1 MYIER
6 MQVEE
11 GFLDGLDLHFS
22 PGLNTVIGARG
33 AGKSSLIELIRFCLD
48 SKGHTGASTRRSFEH
63 AVSVLKGGRVTVTL
77 RDGEEKIIVSRTA
90 DQDVSESSGLFSAPI
105 VFSQSEIE
113 AVGLDASGR
122 LRLIDGFV
130 PVGARSDGG
139 EVSKIGIVRS
149 LTNDAS
155 RIRQDIV
162 EHEERLGKLPEL
174 KEQLKQLA
182 PDEEKVA
189 KVSSEAAA
197 KAKKLEAL
205 TKKTSAISVGADYV
219 KRFRDGIT
227 EWHEA
232 VHKSMDDMPIL
243 EPWGA
248 TEYADPL
255 VQPKKQV
262 ELAETEV
269 SKALEAIVAAREGAE
284 VLLKGAIVARQEL
297 DDQSRTLRS
306 EIESLQAGAGE
317 IIRRGQKL
325 REEESQLEA
334 LRKVV
339 IDKKKILEDILG
351 TRADALSEL
360 EAARQKKFT
369 FREKVVDQLSEILFP
384 QIRIEITHAQQV
396 EGYAAAIADALR
408 GSGLKYK
415 DLASEISG
423 LVSPRELIQL
433 ADENNG
439 EVFAEISQ
447 ITKDRAFRVL
457 ASLRSADL
465 GELATIELDDEVLFQ
480 LLHGGDYKNFT
491 ELSTGQRC
499 TVILPIIL
507 EHRDRVL
514 MIDQPEDHIDNAFI
528 ADTLISA
535 ISRRSRTGQIILTTH
550 NANIPVL
557 GDAERVIHLGS
568 DGRRGYVLIEGS
580 LDDPNVVDAIT
591 TVMEG
596 GAEAFRRRAEFY
608 KSHSHD

>member
-6 MQVEE
+6 VQVEE

-22 PGLNTVIGARG
+22 PGLNAVIGARG

-48 SKGHTGASTRRSFEH
+48 AKGHTGASSRRSFDH
-63 AVSVLKGGRVTVTL
+63 AVSVLKGGQVTVTL

-90 DQDVSESSGLFSAPI
+90 DQDVPESTDLFSVPI

-130 PVGARSDGG
+130 SDRVRSDGV
-139 EVSKIGIVRS
+139 EVSRIGTVRS

-155 RIRQDIV
+155 RIRQDII
-162 EHEERLGKLPEL
+162 EHEDRLGKLPEINEL
-174 KEQLKQLA
+174 LKQLA
-182 PDEEKVA
+182 PDEDKVA

-205 TKKTSAISVGADYV
+205 TKKISAISVRADYV
-219 KRFRDGIT
+219 KRFLST
-227 EWHEA
+227 VLEWQTA
-232 VHKSMDDMPIL
+232 VHRSMDDAPDL
-243 EPWGA
+243 EPW
-248 TEYADPL
+248 TETDNPDPL
-255 VQPKKQV
+255 IQPKKQV
-262 ELAETEV
+262 ELAKTAIAT
-269 SKALEAIVAAREGAE
+269 ALEAISVARDGAE
-284 VLLKGAIVARQEL
+284 SLLKEASVARQEL
-297 DDQSRTLRS
+297 DDQSRTLRT

-317 IIRRGQKL
+317 VIRRGQKL
-325 REEESQLEA
+325 REEKTQLEA
-334 LRKVV
+334 LRKLVTE
-339 IDKKKILEDILG
+339 KKKLLKEVLQK
-351 TRADALSEL
+351 RSDALNAL
-360 EAARQKKFT
+360 EAVRQKRFT
-369 FREKVVDQLSEILFP
+369 FRDQIVELLSGVLAP
-384 QIRIEITHAQQV
+384 QIRIGITHAQQV

-415 DLASEISG
+415 DLALEFASLI
-423 LVSPRELIQL
+423 SPRELITL
-433 ADENNG
+433 ADDNDG
-439 EVFAEISQ
+439 EALAEIAS
-447 ITKDRAFRVL
+447 ISKDRAFRFL
-457 ASLRSADL
+457 AGLRGADL

-499 TVILPIIL
+499 TVVLPIIL

-535 ISRRSRTGQIILTTH
+535 ISRRSRKGQMILTTH

-568 DGRRGYVLIEGS
+568 DGRRGYVLMEGS
-580 LDDPNVVDAIT
+580 LNDPKVVNAIT

-608 KSHSHD
+608 KTHSHE